1 MDKIQRHKEFLDTE
15 KVWKCMCSY
24 QIRSDSTLQM
34 TKLRAISLILLELP
48 ALYTATYIL
57 TQMTDY
63 ARRLPAPNRI
73 PKNANS

>member
-34 TKLRAISLILLELP
+34 TKLRVISLISLELP
-48 ALYTATYIL
+48 A
-57 TQMTDY
+57 
-63 ARRLPAPNRI
+63 
-73 PKNANS
+73 